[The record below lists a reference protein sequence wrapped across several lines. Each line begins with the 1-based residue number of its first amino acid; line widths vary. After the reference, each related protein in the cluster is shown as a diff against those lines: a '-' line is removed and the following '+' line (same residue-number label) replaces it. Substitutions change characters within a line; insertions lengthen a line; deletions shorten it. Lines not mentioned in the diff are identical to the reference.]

1 MGGRLRKIVFI
12 TGTRAD
18 FGKLKPLI
26 RAVDRHDHFE
36 YSIFVT
42 GMHLLY
48 RYGMTVEEIHKAGFT
63 NIFAYMNQIHGDP
76 MEMVLANT
84 ISGLS
89 RYLHEYTPDLLVVHG
104 DRVEAMAG
112 AIVGALRNVLVG
124 HVEGGELSGT
134 VDDLI
139 RHSVTKLAHIHFV
152 ANREAEKRLRQLGE
166 HPDSIHIIG
175 SPDIDIMLSD
185 DLPDV
190 AMVREYYAIPFSRYA
205 IVLFHSVTTEVGSV
219 AEHASHLVD
228 ALVASGR
235 NYVVIYPNN
244 DAGSEHIFAEYQR
257 LNTLSQFRVFPSLRF
272 EYFLA
277 LLKYAEFIVG
287 NSSAG
292 IHEAPVFGVPTVNI
306 GTRQKDRFRHASI
319 FHVEA
324 HRDRITEAINSAVAA
339 GIFPSC
345 RHFGSGKSAE
355 SFIGEL
361 EKESLWQTPKQ
372 KSFQTLAMTG
382 GPAA

>member
-1 MGGRLRKIVFI
+1 MGDGLRRIVFV

-26 RAVDRHDHFE
+26 RAVDRHGGFE

-89 RYLHEYTPDLLVVHG
+89 RYLHEYSPDLLVVHG

-112 AIVGALRNVLVG
+112 AIVGALRNILVG

-139 RHSVTKLAHIHFV
+139 RHSVTKLSHLHFV
-152 ANREAEKRLRQLGE
+152 ANGEAKNRLLQLGE
-166 HPDSIHIIG
+166 HPESINIIG
-175 SPDIDIMLSD
+175 SPDIDVMLSD
-185 DLPDV
+185 DLPGLG
-190 AMVREYYAIPFSRYA
+190 MVQEYYAIPFARYA
-205 IVLFHSVTTEVGSV
+205 IVLYHPVTTEAGRI
-219 AEHASHLVD
+219 AEHSRNLVN
-228 ALVASGR
+228 ALIASGR

-244 DAGSEHIFAEYQR
+244 DAGSEHIFTEYQR
-257 LNTLSQFRVFPSLRF
+257 LKGLPHFRIFPSLRF
-272 EYFLA
+272 EYFLS
-277 LLKYAEFIVG
+277 LLKHAEFIVG

-292 IHEAPVFGVPTVNI
+292 IHEAPVFGVPTVNV
-306 GTRQKDRFRHASI
+306 GTRQQDRFRHASI
-319 FHVEA
+319 FHVEENYQQ
-324 HRDRITEAINSAVAA
+324 ISEAIGKAVEA

-345 RHFGSGKSAE
+345 KHFGSGRSAE
-355 SFIGEL
+355 SFIVEL
-361 EKESLWQTPKQ
+361 EKDNLWRTPKQ
-372 KSFQTLAMTG
+372 KSFQTLVMTK
-382 GPAA
+382 ARAE